1 MKRDLYP
8 QLFAEEI
15 YNLTQVPAAIMS
27 KVWNKGYVMDK
38 ANPPAFILNTH
49 SYEDGVY
56 HLGYE
61 EKEELFK

>member
-1 MKRDLYP
+1 
-8 QLFAEEI
+8 
-15 YNLTQVPAAIMS
+15 MS